1 MEATSGSPSRSA
13 GEARA
18 LAAVSYL
25 AFSGLGMA
33 VAALGPALPFL
44 ARNTGSSLAVISN
57 MFIAQN
63 VAYMLGSYF
72 GGQLYDRLRGTRL
85 MAAALL
91 LFVPVLALVPLSRTL
106 AMLLPIIALLG
117 FVQGV
122 IDVGGNVLMLRT
134 PAEGRSV
141 RMNALHL
148 FFGVGAFLAPLIMA
162 QAVRW
167 SGGISWGYWALAL
180 LSLPAGLWMLRLPT
194 GPRPH
199 AGAASGGGASQ
210 PWQVALV
217 AGFIFLAVAAEAGFG
232 SWIYTYALTRKLAG
246 MVGAA
251 YLTSVFWGFFA
262 VGRLASTLLSL
273 RWKPRRLI
281 LASLAGCLAAAA
293 ALLAWPRQPYAA
305 WIVAAA
311 FGLSI
316 GPLFA
321 NAFTLARE
329 TMTISGRI
337 AGIILA
343 GMSLGG
349 MFLPWLIG
357 QLFEPLG
364 PAVMPAALLLDVIA
378 AAGLM
383 ALFLLLTS
391 RRGEATASR
400 RGEATAARSR

>member
-1 MEATSGSPSRSA
+1 MENTSGQ
-13 GEARA
+13 ARA
-18 LAAVSYL
+18 LAAASYL
-25 AFSGLGMA
+25 AFVGLGMTFS
-33 VAALGPALPFL
+33 ALGPALPFL

-57 MFIAQN
+57 LFIAQN
-63 VAYMLGSYF
+63 IAYMLGSYF
-72 GGQLYDRLRGTRL
+72 GGQLYDRIRGTRL

-91 LFVPVLALVPLSRTL
+91 LVAPVLALLPLSRAL
-106 AMLLPIIALLG
+106 VMLLPIVALQGLA
-117 FVQGV
+117 QGV

-141 RMNALHL
+141 RMNAVHL
-148 FFGVGAFLAPLIMA
+148 FFGLGAFLAPLILA
-162 QAVRW
+162 QGVRW

-180 LSLPAGLWMLRLPT
+180 LCLPAGLWMLRLPG
-194 GPRPH
+194 GPRPQ

-217 AGFIFLAVAAEAGFG
+217 AGFIFLAVAAESGFG

-246 MVGAA
+246 TVGAA
-251 YLTSVFWGFFA
+251 YLTSVFWGSFA
-262 VGRLASTLLSL
+262 LGRLASTLLSL

-281 LASLAGCLAAAA
+281 LISLAGCLVSITV
-293 ALLAWPRQPYAA
+293 LLAWPRQPYAA

-311 FGLSI
+311 FGLFI

-329 TMTISGRI
+329 TMSISGRI

-349 MFLPWLIG
+349 LFLPWLIG

-364 PAVMPAALLLDVIA
+364 PGVMPAALLLDVAA

-383 ALFLLLTS
+383 FLFLLLSS
-391 RRGEATASR
+391 RRAP
-400 RGEATAARSR
+400 TAARSQ